1 MLKKIIL
8 AGVIA
13 LGSTAAFADRDAG
26 CGIGSEVWAG
36 QHGKLP
42 KLLAAT
48 TNGIFLNQLFGI
60 TFGTLGCSGT
70 GTVTA
75 QVVNFTN
82 ENAEHLARDMA
93 VGEGERL
100 NVLAELLQ
108 IQATDKARFFKVSQ
122 ENFAHIYAVENTTS
136 MDVLLALHEVMLN
149 DDVLKAYV

>member
-1 MLKKIIL
+1 MLKKIVL
-8 AGVIA
+8 ASVVA
-13 LGSTAAFADRDAG
+13 LGSTTAFADRDAG

-60 TFGTLGCSGT
+60 TFGTLGCKGT

-108 IQATDKARFFKVSQ
+108 IQAADKAHFFKVSQ
-122 ENFAHIYAVENTTS
+122 TNFAQIYAAENTTS
-136 MDVLLALHEVMLN
+136 MDILLALHEVMLE

>member
-1 MLKKIIL
+1 MLKKIAL
-8 AGVIA
+8 AAVLA
-13 LGSTAAFADRDAG
+13 VGSTAAFADRDAG
-26 CGIGSEVWAG
+26 CGVGSQVWAG

-70 GTVTA
+70 GTVTG
-75 QVVNFTN
+75 QIIQFTN
-82 ENAEHLARDMA
+82 QNAEHLARDMA

-100 NVLAELLQ
+100 NVLASMLNIKAE
-108 IQATDKARFFKVSQ
+108 DKAHFFKVTQ
-122 ENFAHIYAVENTTS
+122 ANFNEIYAAENQTSVDMLLSLAAVMVE
-136 MDVLLALHEVMLN
+136 